1 MSISIAIP
9 PHRALGLLAPALLLS
24 SLLLACDPAP
34 PPTPPTTGT
43 AVSNSGSGNDTGDVD
58 ETPADSEDVSAASS
72 CRKPTQ
78 SCSSGHKCCS
88 GSVCLTDDL
97 TPDPLPGQTLTCHA
111 CGKTDQ
117 VCCGAH
123 RAHSFQ
129 GLAKRCTTKNT
140 VCPQSESSDIC
151 TPCGLENQPCC
162 IVDGKPHC
170 RDGSKCAHSVA
181 GGPGQEA
188 GSGICIR

>member
-1 MSISIAIP
+1 MSMSIAIP
-9 PHRALGLLAPALLLS
+9 PHRALALAAPALLLS
-24 SLLLACDPAP
+24 SLLVACDAAPSPAP
-34 PPTPPTTGT
+34 PT
-43 AVSNSGSGNDTGDVD
+43 AANATSDPGDVD
-58 ETPADSEDVSAASS
+58 ETPAESEDVAAASS

-78 SCSSGHKCCS
+78 TCSSSKKCCS

-97 TPDPLPGQTLTCHA
+97 TPDPQPGQTLTCHA

-181 GGPGQEA
+181 GGGDQEA